1 MQTDRTNEQL
11 HNDQIRLLDMINTDL
26 VSGLSR
32 FTVEHADGDDDL
44 AMQTVAVAV
53 PTNGSS
59 ALPILVIDIH
69 ANDDEAMKYSVAV
82 FEAMKSKG
90 LISSQ
95 QAARYRRSLFA
106 LVPSAA

>member
-1 MQTDRTNEQL
+1 MRTDRANEQL
-11 HNDQIRLLDMINTDL
+11 QNDQIRLLDMIKNDL

-32 FTVEHADGDDDL
+32 FTVEHADVDDDM

-59 ALPILVIDIH
+59 THPIFVVDIH
-69 ANDDEAMKYSVAV
+69 TNDDEAMKYSVEV

-90 LISSQ
+90 LISSH